1 MLFLQRIEEYKNGM
15 RMGVYEFIA
24 EEKISQENAVEI
36 CAETKRHEAKRSVPS
51 KLICSDFN
59 GESFSLDIY

>member
-1 MLFLQRIEEYKNGM
+1 M